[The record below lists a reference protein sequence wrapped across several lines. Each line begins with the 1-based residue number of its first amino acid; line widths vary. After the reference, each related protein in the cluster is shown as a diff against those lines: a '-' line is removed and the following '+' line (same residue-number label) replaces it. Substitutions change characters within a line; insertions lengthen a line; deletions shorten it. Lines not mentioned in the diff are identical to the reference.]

1 MKTVFYFNTDYIFQF
16 FELWDE
22 NIRNELENDEWNPLV
37 SIPNKYT
44 NILNLFKS
52 TNLQKKNVQKIDTYE
67 YFVYFETSHENTE
80 TAIFD
85 VYGKSYKATNCVL
98 YLIEF
103 IYETIKI
110 LNIFDISLTETIV
123 FQFSKMIIT
132 YVNLCKEAILEG
144 EGYKRGKLKTISQKE
159 LSTLCANMNIIK
171 GIIDVL
177 LTNIIQ
183 EELQQS
189 LSNILKNIQLVL
201 NNSKQRIAELFV
213 QM

>member
-1 MKTVFYFNTDYIFQF
+1 MVIIYNIDYIFQF

-22 NIRNELENDEWNPLV
+22 NIRNEFENEEWNPMI
-37 SIPNKYT
+37 SIPYKYA

-52 TNLQKKNVQKIDTYE
+52 TNLQKKNVDKTDTYE
-67 YFVYFETSHENTE
+67 YFIYFETSHENTD
-80 TAIFD
+80 TPMLD
-85 VYGKSYKATNCVL
+85 VYGKSYKATNCIL

-110 LNIFDISLTETIV
+110 LNIFDITLTETIV
-123 FQFSKMIIT
+123 FQFSKIIIT
-132 YVNLCKEAILEG
+132 YVNLCKETILEG

-177 LTNIIQ
+177 LINIAQ

-189 LSNILKNIQLVL
+189 LSNILKNVQLVL
-201 NNSKQRIAELFV
+201 NNSKQRIAELFI